1 LLAKIVPW
9 FPHKMQD
16 LDKFSDH
23 ALEFGEELDADHP
36 GFKDP
41 VYRERRKMIAQAR
54 CFFFCFCF
62 VFACTN
68 HYSIM
73 MFRWLSNSSLESN

>member
-1 LLAKIVPW
+1 
-9 FPHKMQD
+9 MQD

-54 CFFFCFCF
+54 FFFFLF
-62 VFACTN
+62 L
-68 HYSIM
+68 
-73 MFRWLSNSSLESN
+73 FRVRVY